1 MEQLLTELGSRDVWK
16 ARIRRLDTMIEKK
29 REELKQNEER
39 RLGLYEALN
48 DGLIDR
54 AEHSKMRAIYTSR
67 IEEAEQAIRQLSI
80 SRDEAASNASQ
91 ESNWV
96 SQFVKFQGID
106 SLTREVVFTL
116 VDKVYVH
123 ADQHIKIDFN
133 YRDEIAFYSDILHRK
148 EKEVV

>member
-1 MEQLLTELGSRDVWK
+1 
-16 ARIRRLDTMIEKK
+16 
-29 REELKQNEER
+29 
-39 RLGLYEALN
+39 
-48 DGLIDR
+48 
-54 AEHSKMRAIYTSR
+54 MRAIYTSR